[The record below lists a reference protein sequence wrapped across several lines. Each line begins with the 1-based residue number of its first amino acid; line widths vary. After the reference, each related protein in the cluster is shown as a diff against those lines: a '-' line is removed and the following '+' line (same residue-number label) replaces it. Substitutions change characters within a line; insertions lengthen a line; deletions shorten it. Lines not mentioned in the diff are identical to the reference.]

1 MKAWPPKPGLTDIT
15 RIRSTRSITGS
26 MVSIGVPGLS
36 VTPAFLP
43 SARIA
48 CSERCTCGPELHM
61 HGDDVGAGLREGFEI
76 GVAGSDHQ
84 VDVEHFLGVR
94 AQRLH
99 DRGSNGDIR
108 DEMPVHHVD
117 VNPVGA
123 GGVDGAH
130 LLAEPREVGG
140 EN

>member
-1 MKAWPPKPGLTDIT
+1 M
-15 RIRSTRSITGS
+15 
-26 MVSIGVPGLS
+26 M
-36 VTPAFLP
+36 
-43 SARIA
+43 SA
-48 CSERCTCGPELHM
+48 
-61 HGDDVGAGLREGFEI
+61 AGLGEGLEI
-76 GVAGSDHQ
+76 GVAGRDHQ

-99 DRGSNGDIR
+99 DRGSDSDVR

-117 VNPVGA
+117 MNPVGA

-130 LLAEPREVGG
+130 LLAEPGEVGG